1 MIEPAI
7 HEPPA
12 LPTSPVSGSTATI
25 ENVAKQI
32 DKVSVRINNRSV
44 LFITKVKKSLCNNM

>member
-12 LPTSPVSGSTATI
+12 LPTSPVSGSTAAI

-32 DKVSVRINNRSV
+32 DKVSVRINNRCV
-44 LFITKVKKSLCNNM
+44 LFITKVKKSV